1 MPGSTEVVAGDGGW
15 GVRAGSSVIVY
26 LSVGIRARLRALA
39 AATGRSHTQLVF
51 DALNATHTR
60 LEGLVGPVTDQPGP
74 ADGIFLT
81 QRSGRRR
88 HRETRVQVS
97 IRPHPD
103 NLAVIDDLAA
113 RHTTG
118 NRSALIAAALDEFLP
133 AGTPAAL
140 KGVAP

>member
-1 MPGSTEVVAGDGGW
+1 MPGSTDTIADADGG
-15 GVRAGSSVIVY
+15 GVRAGSSVVVY
-26 LSVGIRARLRALA
+26 LPVSVRSRLRELA

-51 DALNATHTR
+51 DALNATHAR
-60 LEGLVGPVTDQPGP
+60 LVDLLSSGRHGPS
-74 ADGIFLT
+74 DGIFLA

-97 IRPHPD
+97 IRPHPA
-103 NLAVIDDLAA
+103 NLAVIDELAA

-118 NRSALIAAALDEFLP
+118 NRSALISTALDEFLP
-133 AGTPAAL
+133 AGAPAVL

>member
-1 MPGSTEVVAGDGGW
+1 MVVYLPV
-15 GVRAGSSVIVY
+15 GVRS
-26 LSVGIRARLRALA
+26 RLRERA

-60 LEGLVGPVTDQPGP
+60 LAEVVGGAESPGET
-74 ADGIFLT
+74 DGIFLS

-88 HRETRVQVS
+88 HREDRVQVS
-97 IRPHPD
+97 IRPHPA
-103 NLAVIDDLAA
+103 NLAVIDELAA

-133 AGTPAAL
+133 AAV
-140 KGVAP
+140 KGVTP

>member
-1 MPGSTEVVAGDGGW
+1 MPGSTHTITDGEG
-15 GVRAGSSVIVY
+15 GAVRAGGSVVVY
-26 LSVGIRARLRALA
+26 LPVGVRSRLRERA

-60 LEGLVGPVTDQPGP
+60 LAEVVGEDGEPGGGT
-74 ADGIFLT
+74 DGIFLT

-88 HRETRVQVS
+88 HREDRVQVS
-97 IRPHPD
+97 IRPHPA
-103 NLAVIDDLAA
+103 NLAVIDELAA

-133 AGTPAAL
+133 ASPPAAL
-140 KGVAP
+140 KGVTS

>member
-1 MPGSTEVVAGDGGW
+1 VPGRTSMITGSVVVYLPV
-15 GVRAGSSVIVY
+15 GVRS
-26 LSVGIRARLRALA
+26 RLREQA

-60 LEGLVGPVTDQPGP
+60 LADLTGAGGEPGGE
-74 ADGIFLT
+74 ADGIFVT

-88 HRETRVQVS
+88 HTEDRVQVS
-97 IRPHPD
+97 IRPAPA

-133 AGTPAAL
+133 APPPVPSVS
-140 KGVAP
+140 KGVTP

>member
-1 MPGSTEVVAGDGGW
+1 MPASTDTIAGSGGE
-15 GVRAGSSVIVY
+15 GVRAGGSVIVY
-26 LSVGIRARLRALA
+26 LPVSVRSRLRELA
-39 AATGRSHTQLVF
+39 ASTGRSHTQLVF

-60 LEGLVGPVTDQPGP
+60 LDGLLFEEPVGT
-74 ADGIFLT
+74 DGIFLA

-88 HRETRVQVS
+88 HREDRVQVS
-97 IRPHPD
+97 IRPHPA

-133 AGTPAAL
+133 AGPPAAL
-140 KGVAP
+140 KGVTP

>member
-1 MPGSTEVVAGDGGW
+1 MPADTSATTGTGGGAARPGGSVVVYLPV
-15 GVRAGSSVIVY
+15 GVRS
-26 LSVGIRARLRALA
+26 RLRERA

-60 LEGLVGPVTDQPGP
+60 LAAVLGAGPEPAGGTDGL
-74 ADGIFLT
+74 FLV

-88 HRETRVQVS
+88 HREDRVQVS
-97 IRPHPD
+97 IRPHPA
-103 NLAVIDDLAA
+103 NLAVIDELAA

-133 AGTPAAL
+133 APPPAAL
-140 KGVAP
+140 KGVTP

>member
-1 MPGSTEVVAGDGGW
+1 MPGNTSAITETGGGTARAGGSVVVYLPV
-15 GVRAGSSVIVY
+15 GVRS
-26 LSVGIRARLRALA
+26 RLRERA

-60 LEGLVGPVTDQPGP
+60 LADVLGGAAEAAGET
-74 ADGIFLT
+74 DGIFLV

-88 HRETRVQVS
+88 HREDQVQVS
-97 IRPHPD
+97 IRPHPA

-133 AGTPAAL
+133 AAL
-140 KGVAP
+140 KGVSP

>member
-1 MPGSTEVVAGDGGW
+1 MPGSTDTIGGPGGE
-15 GVRAGSSVIVY
+15 GVRAGGSVVVY
-26 LSVGIRARLRALA
+26 LPVSLRSRLRERA

-60 LEGLVGPVTDQPGP
+60 LDGLLGTFADRTGPV
-74 ADGIFLT
+74 DGIFLA

-88 HRETRVQVS
+88 HREDRVQVS
-97 IRPHPD
+97 IRPHPA
-103 NLAVIDDLAA
+103 NLAVIDELAA

-140 KGVAP
+140 KGVTP

>member
-1 MPGSTEVVAGDGGW
+1 VPGSTRTITDGESGA
-15 GVRAGSSVIVY
+15 VRAGGSVVVY
-26 LSVGIRARLRALA
+26 LPVGVRSRLRERA

-60 LEGLVGPVTDQPGP
+60 LAEVVGGAEPDGGT
-74 ADGIFLT
+74 DGIFLS

-88 HRETRVQVS
+88 HREDRVQVS
-97 IRPHPD
+97 IRPHPA
-103 NLAVIDDLAA
+103 NLAVIDELAA

-133 AGTPAAL
+133 AAL
-140 KGVAP
+140 KGVTS

>member
-1 MPGSTEVVAGDGGW
+1 VPGNSSATTGTGGATVRSGGSVVVYLPV
-15 GVRAGSSVIVY
+15 GVRS
-26 LSVGIRARLRALA
+26 RLRERA

-60 LEGLVGPVTDQPGP
+60 LATVIGGDTAP
-74 ADGIFLT
+74 AGETDGIFLV

-88 HRETRVQVS
+88 HREDRVQVS
-97 IRPHPD
+97 IRPHPA

-118 NRSALIAAALDEFLP
+118 NRSALIAAALDDFLP
-133 AGTPAAL
+133 ALSPAAL
-140 KGVAP
+140 KGVTP